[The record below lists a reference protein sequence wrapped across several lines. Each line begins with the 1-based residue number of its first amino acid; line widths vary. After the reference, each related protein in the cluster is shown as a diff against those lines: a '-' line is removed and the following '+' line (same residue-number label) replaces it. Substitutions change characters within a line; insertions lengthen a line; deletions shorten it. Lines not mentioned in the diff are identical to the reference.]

1 MFISL
6 FPLFWFSS
14 CYSFPVLL
22 LFFPRLVLNTC
33 LFFPTVFLTADKTTD
48 PASCFIFGGRATA
61 LPYCGSQTGPDF
73 AVSLFWQEDLRRSG
87 ITRCHVSLSAMS
99 QVLSTVEVTEPWA
112 WHLFS
117 EKKWMLLG
125 ILFLDIIWWWIR
137 PIDWFSMLKNHKICF
152 IVHHFLGK
160 SSFTSS
166 KSMCLMSTGGAKK
179 GQARGQVGEDIACTC
194 RVLSSEAGC
203 FPQSQQTE
211 SRSRSRSRREDKFGG
226 QKGHTWTDQE
236 GLEYGHVW
244 IKIENTWKSYV
255 LCLALEGDGLR
266 MLTQTCR
273 PPPRAWLRKWLK
285 NTGYTA
291 TPCVMIK
298 INKRHDDMILI
309 KVQNNYWKQD
319 MQLKVL
325 KVIQ

>member
-1 MFISL
+1 ML
-6 FPLFWFSS
+6 FLSSSFAVLPTFFFFFFFNTCFSPLFSHCWQNNRS
-14 CYSFPVLL
+14 CII
-22 LFFPRLVLNTC
+22 LFF
-33 LFFPTVFLTADKTTD
+33 
-48 PASCFIFGGRATA
+48 GGCATA

-73 AVSLFWQEDLRRSG
+73 AVWLFWQEDLGRSG

-117 EKKWMLLG
+117 EKKGMLLG
-125 ILFLDIIWWWIR
+125 ILFYIIWWWIT

-194 RVLSSEAGC
+194 RVLSSAGC

-211 SRSRSRSRREDKFGG
+211 SSRSRREDKFGG
-226 QKGHTWTDQE
+226 YKGIHGRIRKGWNMVT
-236 GLEYGHVW
+236 YG
-244 IKIENTWKSYV
+244 
-255 LCLALEGDGLR
+255 
-266 MLTQTCR
+266 
-273 PPPRAWLRKWLK
+273 
-285 NTGYTA
+285 
-291 TPCVMIK
+291 
-298 INKRHDDMILI
+298 
-309 KVQNNYWKQD
+309 
-319 MQLKVL
+319 
-325 KVIQ
+325 